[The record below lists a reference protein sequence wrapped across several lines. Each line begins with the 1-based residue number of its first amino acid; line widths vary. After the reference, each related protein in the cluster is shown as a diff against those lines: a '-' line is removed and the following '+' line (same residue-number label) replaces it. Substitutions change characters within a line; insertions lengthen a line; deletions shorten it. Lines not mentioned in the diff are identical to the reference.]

1 MHWPVPLNPKG
12 NDPKFPKKEDGSRDL
27 VSYAVLARSPGPVVY
42 ALPSLQDT
50 EWTINQTWEQMEAL
64 LEKGLV
70 KAIGVS
76 KFVLVLSEGEPSSVV
91 LV

>member
-1 MHWPVPLNPKG
+1 MPLNPNG

-27 VSYAVLARSPGPVVY
+27 
-42 ALPSLQDT
+42 DT
-50 EWTINQTWEQMEAL
+50 EWTINHTWEQMEAV

-76 KFVLVLSEGEPSSVV
+76 KCARVPLRNLSRYCLLSSWCPTAASPSRSSMSC
-91 LV
+91 